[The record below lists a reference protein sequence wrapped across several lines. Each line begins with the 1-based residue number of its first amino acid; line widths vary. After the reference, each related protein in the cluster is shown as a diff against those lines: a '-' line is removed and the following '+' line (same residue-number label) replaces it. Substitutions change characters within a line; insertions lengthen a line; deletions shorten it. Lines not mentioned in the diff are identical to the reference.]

1 MRNITIVGAGQSG
14 LQLGLGLLQNG
25 YRVRLISNRTAED
38 FAAGKVMSSQFMFND
53 SLQSERDLGLN
64 FWEKDC
70 PNTDGLGVTIAGPD
84 GGKAVTWVYTLDKPG
99 QAVDQRVKYPGWMKT
114 FTERGGELV
123 IHEAGIADLEN
134 YARGSDLV
142 ILAGGKGD
150 IVKLF
155 ERDTERS
162 PFDKPQRALA
172 LTYVT
177 GLTPYSPT
185 RVAFNIAPTVGEYFV
200 FPALTTTGPCEI
212 MVFEGLPGGPMDC
225 WDDVKTPD
233 QHLERSL
240 DILKKFYPWEY
251 ERSRNAKLT
260 DPNGILAGRFPP
272 TVRKP
277 IARLPSGA
285 LIIGMADAVVL
296 NDPITG
302 QGSNNAAKA
311 ARIYLKRILDNGGK
325 PFDAAWMQQTFD
337 EYWAYAQFVTGWTNA
352 MLQPPPP
359 HVINILV
366 AGAEQAEGWEGV
378 RQRLRRSA
386 HVLSVARRS
395 GRSGE
400 VHRGGVEGLPRH
412 CEGKHRPEKA
422 F

>member
-25 YRVRLISNRTAED
+25 YRVRMITNRTPED
-38 FAAGKVMSSQFMFND
+38 IATGKVMSSQFMFND
-53 SLQSERDLGLN
+53 SLQAERDLGIN
-64 FWEKDC
+64 FWEKEC
-70 PNTDGLGVTIAGPD
+70 PNTDALGVTIAGPD
-84 GGKAVTWVYTLDKPG
+84 GGKAVSWVYTLDKPG
-99 QAVDQRVKYPGWMKT
+99 QAVDQRVKFPGWMKK
-114 FTERGGELV
+114 FAERGGELV
-123 IHEAGIADLEN
+123 IHEAGVADLEN
-134 YARGSDLV
+134 YARSSDLV

-155 ERDTERS
+155 ERDAERS
-162 PFDKPQRALA
+162 PFDKPQRARFDLRHRA
-172 LTYVT
+172 
-177 GLTPYSPT
+177 YSLRADP
-185 RVAFNIAPTVGEYFV
+185 RRLQHRADRRRIFRLPVAP
-200 FPALTTTGPCEI
+200 TTGPCEI
-212 MVFEGLPGGPMDC
+212 MVLEGIPGGPMDC
-225 WDDVKTPD
+225 WDDVKTPE

-277 IARLPSGA
+277 VARLPSGA
-285 LIIGMADAVVL
+285 LILGMADAVVL

-311 ARIYLKRILDNGGK
+311 ARIYLKRILENGNK
-325 PFDAAWMQQTFD
+325 PFDGAWMQQTFD
-337 EYWAYAQFVTGWTNA
+337 DYWAYAQFVTGWTNA

-366 AGAEQAEGWEGV
+366 AAQSKPKVG
-378 RQRLRRSA
+378 
-386 HVLSVARRS
+386 
-395 GRSGE
+395 
-400 VHRGGVEGLPRH
+400 
-412 CEGKHRPEKA
+412 KA
-422 F
+422 FVNGFDDPRTFFPWLADPGEAEKFIAAA

>member
-14 LQLGLGLLQNG
+14 LQLALGLQQNG
-25 YRVRLISNRTAED
+25 YQVRVVTNRSPAD
-38 FAAGKVMSSQFMFND
+38 IAAGRVMSSQFMFND
-53 SLQSERDLGLN
+53 ALQAERDLGLN
-64 FWEKDC
+64 FWEKEC
-70 PNTDGLGVTIAGPD
+70 PNTDALGVTIAAPD
-84 GGKAVTWVYTLDKPG
+84 GGKAISWVYPLDNPG
-99 QAVDQRVKYPGWMKT
+99 QAVDQRIKIPGWMRT
-114 FTERGGELV
+114 FQERGGELV
-123 IHEAGIADLEN
+123 IRDAGIADLED

-155 ERDTERS
+155 ARDAERS
-162 PFDKPQRALA
+162 PFDAPQRALA

-177 GLTPYSPT
+177 GLAQYAPT

-212 MVFEGLPGGPMDC
+212 MVFEGIPGGPMDR
-225 WDDVKTPD
+225 WGEATTPE
-233 QHLERSL
+233 QHLAYSL
-240 DILKKFYPWEY
+240 EILKNFYPWEY
-251 ERSRNAKLT
+251 ERSRDATLT
-260 DPNGILAGRFPP
+260 DPNGILAGRFAP

-277 IARLPSGA
+277 VATLPSGA
-285 LIIGMADAVVL
+285 LILGMADAVVL

-311 ARIYLKRILDNGGK
+311 ARVYLKRILDNGSK

-337 EYWAYAQFVTGWTNA
+337 DYWAYAQFVTGWTNA

-366 AGAEQAEGWEGV
+366 AAQSKPKVGSAFVNGFDDPRTFFPWLADPGEAEKFIAAG
-378 RQRLRRSA
+378 
-386 HVLSVARRS
+386 
-395 GRSGE
+395 
-400 VHRGGVEGLPRH
+400 
-412 CEGKHRPEKA
+412 
-422 F
+422 

>member
-14 LQLGLGLLQNG
+14 LQLALGLLQNG
-25 YRVRLISNRTAED
+25 YQVRVVTNRTPQSI
-38 FAAGKVMSSQFMFND
+38 AAGKVMSSQFMFND
-53 SLQSERDLGLN
+53 ALQAERDLGIN
-64 FWEKDC
+64 FWEHEC
-70 PNTDGLGVTIAGPD
+70 PNTDALGVTIAAPD
-84 GGKAVTWVYTLDKPG
+84 GGKAVSWVYPLDKPG
-99 QAVDQRVKYPGWMKT
+99 QAVDQRIKIPGWLRT
-114 FTERGGELV
+114 FQERGGELV
-123 IHEAGIADLEN
+123 VRDAGIADLED

-150 IVKLF
+150 VVKLF
-155 ERDTERS
+155 ARDAERS
-162 PFDKPQRALA
+162 PFDAPQRALA

-177 GLTPYSPT
+177 GLAPYAPT

-212 MVFEGLPGGPMDC
+212 MVFEGIPGGPMDC
-225 WDDVKTPD
+225 WGEATTPEA
-233 QHLERSL
+233 HLACSL

-251 ERSRNAKLT
+251 ERSRDAKLT
-260 DPNGILAGRFPP
+260 DPDGILAGRFAP

-277 IARLPSGA
+277 VAKLPSGA
-285 LIIGMADAVVL
+285 LILGMADAVVL

-311 ARIYLKRILDNGGK
+311 ARLYLKHILDNGNK

-337 EYWAYAQFVTGWTNA
+337 DYWAYAQFVTGWTNA

-366 AGAEQAEGWEGV
+366 AAQSKPKVGSAFVNGFDDPRTFFPWLADPGEAEKFIGAV
-378 RQRLRRSA
+378 
-386 HVLSVARRS
+386 
-395 GRSGE
+395 
-400 VHRGGVEGLPRH
+400 
-412 CEGKHRPEKA
+412 
-422 F
+422 